1 MALFAARHFALK
13 VAVKKNEEDIFHGIT
28 RPSSEMIRDSTVQ
41 PIYAEVRNLDLKSN
55 CIPDI
60 EVVAVPCVGDSQY
73 LLDQMRTLDLDS
85 GCLKIFPTILK
96 TETERKVISEALLI
110 NASSVTSTA
119 AVADVAAASDSTDIE
134 KADNRIFG
142 KPYKEHYQIWC
153 DLKANM
159 DIEFDLIYT
168 PRTFELLLQSFDND
182 VELWKNSNIL
192 YYHCG
197 GVEGNESQ
205 IGRYRFQKLI

>member
-13 VAVKKNEEDIFHGIT
+13 LDVEKNEGDIFHGTT
-28 RPSSEMIRDSTVQ
+28 RPSKEMIGDSTVQ
-41 PIYAEVRNLDLKSN
+41 PIDAEERNLDLKSN

-96 TETERKVISEALLI
+96 TETERKVMLEALSI
-110 NASSVTSTA
+110 SASPLTSTA
-119 AVADVAAASDSTDIE
+119 AAAASDSTDIE

-142 KPYKEHYQIWC
+142 KPYKEHYQIWF

-182 VELWKNSNIL
+182 VELWKNTNIL

>member
-13 VAVKKNEEDIFHGIT
+13 VAVKKNEEDTFRGIT
-28 RPSSEMIRDSTVQ
+28 RPSKEMIRDSTVQ
-41 PIYAEVRNLDLKSN
+41 PIDPEVRNLDLGSN
-55 CIPDI
+55 VIPDI
-60 EVVAVPCVGDSQY
+60 EVIAVPCVGDSQY
-73 LLDQMRTLDLDS
+73 LMDQMRTLDLDS
-85 GCLKIFPTILK
+85 GCLKIFPTILI
-96 TETERKVISEALLI
+96 TETERKTMLESFSI
-110 NASSVTSTA
+110 NASSLTSTA
-119 AVADVAAASDSTDIE
+119 AAAAAASDIK

-142 KPYKEHYQIWC
+142 KPYNEHYQIWC

-168 PRTFELLLQSFDND
+168 PRAFELLLQSFDND

>member
-13 VAVKKNEEDIFHGIT
+13 VAVKKKEEDIFHGIT
-28 RPSSEMIRDSTVQ
+28 RPSKEMIRDSTVQ
-41 PIYAEVRNLDLKSN
+41 SIDAEVRNLDLESN
-55 CIPDI
+55 GIPDI

-73 LLDQMRTLDLDS
+73 LKDQMQTLDLDS
-85 GCLKIFPTILK
+85 GCLKIYPTILK
-96 TETERKVISEALLI
+96 TETERKVILEALSI
-110 NASSVTSTA
+110 NASSLTSTA
-119 AVADVAAASDSTDIE
+119 AAAASDTVDIE

-153 DLKANM
+153 DMKANM

-168 PRTFELLLQSFDND
+168 PRTFELLLQSFIYDI
-182 VELWKNSNIL
+182 ELWKNSNIL

-205 IGRYRFQKLI
+205 IGRYRFQKIL

>member
-13 VAVKKNEEDIFHGIT
+13 LDVEKNEGDIFHGTT
-28 RPSSEMIRDSTVQ
+28 RPSKEMIGDSTVQ
-41 PIYAEVRNLDLKSN
+41 PIDAEERNLDLKSN

-60 EVVAVPCVGDSQY
+60 EVVAEPCVGDSQY

-96 TETERKVISEALLI
+96 TETERKVMLEALSI
-110 NASSVTSTA
+110 SASPLTSTA
-119 AVADVAAASDSTDIE
+119 AAAASDSTDIE

-142 KPYKEHYQIWC
+142 KPYKEHYQIWF

-182 VELWKNSNIL
+182 VELWKNTNIL

>member
-13 VAVKKNEEDIFHGIT
+13 VAVKKKEEDIFHGTT
-28 RPSSEMIRDSTVQ
+28 RPSKEMIRDSTVQ
-41 PIYAEVRNLDLKSN
+41 PIDAEVRNLDLGPN
-55 CIPDI
+55 RIPDI
-60 EVVAVPCVGDSQY
+60 EVIAVPCVGDSQY
-73 LLDQMRTLDLDS
+73 LKDQMRTLDLDS

-96 TETERKVISEALLI
+96 TETERQVTMEALSI
-110 NASSVTSTA
+110 NTSSLTSTA
-119 AVADVAAASDSTDIE
+119 ATAATDSTGIE

-159 DIEFDLIYT
+159 NIEFDLIYT
-168 PRTFELLLQSFDND
+168 PRTFEVLLQSFDND